1 MVFVEDESQ
10 HTADQLER
18 KINKMFEK
26 ISQAATVNF
35 SQEEVQGVIDALSNL
50 KMESLRLKM
59 LNETRLKQVMN
70 NFSRSRLIG
79 NQLCN
84 LPP

>member
-50 KMESLRLKM
+50 KLESLRLKM

-79 NQLCN
+79 NSLCN

>member
-59 LNETRLKQVMN
+59 LNETRLK
-70 NFSRSRLIG
+70 
-79 NQLCN
+79 
-84 LPP
+84 